1 MNDFI
6 LLEQVGQGAFGRV
19 FKAKHKLTKEL
30 SAAKVIISIL
40 FPKPVLKFHI
50 NPKNK
55 FRS

>member
-30 SAAKVIISIL
+30 SAAKVIISIY
-40 FPKPVLKFHI
+40 FPKAVFKFDL